1 MTLNILIN
9 YNCSAEIGEDA
20 PKDIDFRVG
29 LMTNMAANQ
38 SVAIG
43 DPKKRLS
50 DETDLNEPKTKK
62 TKSEKI
68 DM

>member
-1 MTLNILIN
+1 MELVF
-9 YNCSAEIGEDA
+9 YFAAIGEDA

-38 SVAIG
+38 SVSIG
-43 DPKKRLS
+43 DSTKRLS
-50 DETDLNEPKTKK
+50 EEIDTNEPKTKK
-62 TKSEKI
+62 SKSEKI